1 MTTQVA
7 KWGNSLALRL
17 PKSVAVE
24 ARVSE
29 GDDVEVTVKDGT
41 IVISPARRRYR
52 IEELVKGITVKNR
65 HPETAWGP
73 PVGRETW

>member
-65 HPETAWGP
+65 HPETDWGP